1 MRLNGFKLK
10 ERVSRVINKLIE
22 KEINLS
28 DVFVRRPTRGTA
40 AGDSDDITDDVHQTK
55 QSQIISCTM
64 LPVDEVCKLCAE
76 ITEV

>member
-55 QSQIISCTM
+55 
-64 LPVDEVCKLCAE
+64 
-76 ITEV
+76 